1 MVHRNK
7 TSSSSLFTSVWSDM
21 VFELLYEYHLTSTEI
36 IYNIYKYMI
45 KNVHFQRGQNTFK
58 YIFALQREAK
68 LQHVLHIKRIL
79 NQLLHLL
86 FNPVIND
93 ECHHKKF
100 TKGTLRETV
109 LIVLLWQ
116 QSQCC
121 FWPVIICLWSFFF
134 FFITIWPLASDLQL
148 WKHFLS
154 ARNSAEQLTKT
165 LMSYQRHKPLSV
177 CLCLCVCVCVWS
189 HKWE

>member
-93 ECHHKKF
+93 ECHHKKC

-134 FFITIWPLASDLQL
+134 FFFYYHLTPGIWSAVMEALPLCQEFSGAINKDSDV
-148 WKHFLS
+148 LS
-154 ARNSAEQLTKT
+154 EAQTS
-165 LMSYQRHKPLSV
+165 
-177 CLCLCVCVCVWS
+177 
-189 HKWE
+189 